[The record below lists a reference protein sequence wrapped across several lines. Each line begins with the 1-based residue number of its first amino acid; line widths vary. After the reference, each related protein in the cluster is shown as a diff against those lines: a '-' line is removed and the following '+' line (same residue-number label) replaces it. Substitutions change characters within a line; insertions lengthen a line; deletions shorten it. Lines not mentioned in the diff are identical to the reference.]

1 MRLLTSMLYCLLAL
15 FGCDGNSSTTTVT
28 RTQVDGQDTL
38 FSRTTQDHDA
48 ATFQCVRSISG
59 RCHYQVF
66 QERCAAQATAAD
78 EAKCARTPMD
88 SFSLAVGDR
97 HLLKGLAGQVREC
110 VQAEAP
116 GAGTRCGG

>member
-15 FGCDGNSSTTTVT
+15 FGCDGKSSTTTVT
-28 RTQVDGQDTL
+28 RTQVNGEDAL

-66 QERCAAQATAAD
+66 QENCAAQAGTD
-78 EAKCARTPMD
+78 TPKCARTPMD

-97 HLLKGLAGQVREC
+97 HLVKGLAGQVREC

-116 GAGTRCGG
+116 GPGTRCGG